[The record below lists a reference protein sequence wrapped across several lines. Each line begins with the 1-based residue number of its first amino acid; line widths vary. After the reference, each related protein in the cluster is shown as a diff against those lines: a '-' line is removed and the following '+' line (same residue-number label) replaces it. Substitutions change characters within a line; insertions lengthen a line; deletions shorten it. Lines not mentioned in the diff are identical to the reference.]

1 MTRRRVVWRVVRA
14 AALACSSAVVV
25 AACGGSH
32 PNGSTSTIPG
42 NLLREARPI
51 GTGPRFHPRATGP
64 VVGTCKPRRGAR
76 FGAHVEVFAANR
88 VVLLP
93 AGIGTA
99 QPRAWSGGRLSSA
112 RCYGDLVTLD
122 PTGLVYV
129 RPGRR
134 VSLSALFRAWGQ
146 PLSPTRLASF
156 DATGGRHVV
165 VFVDGRRWRG
175 RPGSVPLSR
184 HAEIVAEV
192 GPLVPPHTSYSFPPG
207 I

>member
-1 MTRRRVVWRVVRA
+1 MTQRGVVWRVVRT
-14 AALACSSAVVV
+14 AALACLSVVVV
-25 AACGGSH
+25 AACGASH
-32 PNGSTSTIPG
+32 RLGSTSTIPRS
-42 NLLREARPI
+42 LLREARPI
-51 GTGPRFHPRATGP
+51 GVGPRFHPAATGP
-64 VVGTCKPRRGAR
+64 VVGTCKPRLGAR

-93 AGIGTA
+93 AGIGTSP
-99 QPRAWSGGRLSSA
+99 PRDWSGGRLSSA

-129 RPGRR
+129 RAGRR
-134 VSLSALFRAWGQ
+134 LSLSALFRAWGQ
-146 PLSPTRLASF
+146 SLSPTRMASF
-156 DATGGRHVV
+156 AATAGRRVV

-192 GPLVPPHTSYSFPPG
+192 GPHVPPHTSYAFPPG
-207 I
+207 T

>member
-1 MTRRRVVWRVVRA
+1 MTRRRVVWRVLRA
-14 AALACSSAVVV
+14 AAVACAAVVVV
-25 AACGGSH
+25 AACGATHRTS
-32 PNGSTSTIPG
+32 STPTIPR

-51 GTGPRFHPRATGP
+51 GTGPRFHPAAAGP
-64 VVGTCKPRRGAR
+64 VVGACSPRLGAR

-99 QPRAWSGGRLSSA
+99 PPRTWSGGRLSHA

-134 VSLSALFRAWGQ
+134 LSLSALFRAWGQ
-146 PLSPTRLASF
+146 SLSPTRMASF
-156 DATGGRHVV
+156 AATAGRRVV

-175 RPGSVPLSR
+175 EPGSVPLSR
-184 HAEIVAEV
+184 HVEIVAEV
-192 GPLVPPHTSYSFPPG
+192 GPRVPPHTSYSFPPG

>member
-1 MTRRRVVWRVVRA
+1 MTQRRVVWRVRRA
-14 AALACSSAVVV
+14 AALACSSVVV
-25 AACGGSH
+25 LAGCGGSH
-32 PNGSTSTIPG
+32 PHWLDASVPR

-51 GTGPRFHPRATGP
+51 GAGPRFHPPATGP
-64 VVGTCKPRRGAR
+64 VVGTCKPRLGAR

-99 QPRAWSGGRLSSA
+99 PPRVLSGGRLSSA

-146 PLSPTRLASF
+146 SLSPTRIASF
-156 DATGGRHVV
+156 AARAGRRVV

-175 RPGSVPLSR
+175 RPGSVPLAR

-192 GPLVPPHTSYSFPPG
+192 GPLVPPHTSYLFPPG